1 MTLWFFLCLCFAL
14 APSSSSCICTGP
26 HTQWQPCF
34 FDVPGVSCAGAS
46 SSSHSHSVAPLRTIL
61 LWQGFRDDLA
71 FVYRDQALL
80 RCSHRCRFTDD
91 RSLLARADALLF
103 SLIYLEPAHLP
114 LAKASPAQA
123 WIAHCGES
131 PANFFGRNLRRP
143 LMQRFDLHAT
153 ISDSAHVRFNYLSF
167 DLFGDRTLARLLAP
181 PPDLASKTG
190 VVVWLASNCN
200 APNGRQDYVAQ
211 LMQHMRVD
219 NHGDCL
225 RNMPADEHAGRRQP
239 DWQQRK
245 IDLIATYRFVLAFE
259 NSAADNY
266 VTEKFYHALLARTVP
281 IFMGTS
287 DVHRFAPSNDSYID
301 VARFASA
308 RDLAEHLLAL
318 SNDRERYLAL
328 HAWRERPIARAFL
341 QLAEESM
348 NTVPCRVCEAVHS
361 WRKDQATSAHSE
373 L

>member
-1 MTLWFFLCLCFAL
+1 MTLILVWFFLAL
-14 APSSSSCICTGP
+14 APSSSGSTGASCICTGP

-34 FDVPGVSCAGAS
+34 FDVPDVSCAGAS
-46 SSSHSHSVAPLRTIL
+46 ASPSAAPLRTIL

-71 FVYRDQALL
+71 FVYRDPALL

-114 LAKASPAQA
+114 LAKASPNQA

-131 PANFFGRNLRRP
+131 PTNYFGRNLRRP
-143 LMQRFDLHAT
+143 VMQRFDLHAT

-190 VVVWLASNCN
+190 LVVWLASNCN
-200 APNGRQDYVAQ
+200 APRQDYVAQ

-225 RNMPADEHAGRRQP
+225 RNMPVDEQAGRRQP

-259 NSAADNY
+259 NSVADNY
-266 VTEKFYHALLARTVP
+266 VTEKFYHAFLARTVP

-287 DVHRFAPSNDSYID
+287 NVHRFAPSNDSYID

-318 SNDRERYLAL
+318 SNDREQYLAL

-341 QLAEESM
+341 QLAEESL

-361 WRKDQATSAHSE
+361 WTNGRTSAQHSE